1 MNILIGDEMGKSFT
15 YHFLFIM
22 LPLSIGM
29 YIQIDNIFSSNN
41 LREGI
46 RKVNGVF
53 KFTDRF
59 YVE

>member
-1 MNILIGDEMGKSFT
+1 MGKSFT

-29 YIQIDNIFSSNN
+29 YIQIENIFSSNN